1 MRYTKVVP
9 VIAYLLLLTGCATS
23 TQTYAP
29 DGGQAHSINCSG
41 AALTWGMCYEK
52 AGSICKE
59 RGYDVVGGGSDANG
73 IVTANNGSAVGV
85 RGSTRS
91 MVIKCK

>member
-1 MRYTKVVP
+1 MKT
-9 VIAYLLLLTGCATS
+9 IFALLAVTTLAGCATS

-41 AALTWGMCYEK
+41 AALTWGQCYEK

-73 IVTANNGSAVGV
+73 VVTANNGSAVGV

>member
-1 MRYTKVVP
+1 MKTIFALLA
-9 VIAYLLLLTGCATS
+9 VITLNACATS

-59 RGYDVVGGGSDANG
+59 RGYDVVGGGTDANG
-73 IVTANNGSAVGV
+73 VVTANNGSAVGV

>member
-1 MRYTKVVP
+1 MKKI
-9 VIAYLLLLTGCATS
+9 IALLALTTLVGCATS

-52 AGSICKE
+52 AGEICKE
-59 RGYDVVGGGSDANG
+59 RGYEIVGGGSDANG
-73 IVTANNGSAVGV
+73 VVTANNASAVGV

-91 MVIKCK
+91 MVVKCK

>member
-1 MRYTKVVP
+1 MKT
-9 VIAYLLLLTGCATS
+9 IFALLAAATLSACATS

-41 AALTWGMCYEK
+41 AALTWGQCYEK

-73 IVTANNGSAVGV
+73 VVTANNGSAVGV

>member
-1 MRYTKVVP
+1 MK
-9 VIAYLLLLTGCATS
+9 IILALLALLTLNACATS

-73 IVTANNGSAVGV
+73 VVTANNGSAVGV

>member
-1 MRYTKVVP
+1 MRYTKTIP
-9 VIAYLLLLTGCATS
+9 VCIYLLLLTGCATS

-41 AALTWGMCYEK
+41 AALNWGMCYEK
-52 AGSICKE
+52 AGSLCKE
-59 RGYDVVGGGSDANG
+59 RGYEVVGGGSDAVG
-73 IVTANNGSAVGV
+73 SLAVNNGSAVGV

>member
-1 MRYTKVVP
+1 MKT
-9 VIAYLLLLTGCATS
+9 IMALLAMVTFSGCATS

-41 AALTWGMCYEK
+41 AALNWGMCYEK
-52 AGSICKE
+52 AGSLCKE
-59 RGYDVVGGGSDANG
+59 RGYEVVGGGSDAVG
-73 IVTANNGSAVGV
+73 SLAVNNGSAVGV

>member
-1 MRYTKVVP
+1 MKT
-9 VIAYLLLLTGCATS
+9 ITILAALSLFGCATS

>member
-1 MRYTKVVP
+1 MRTI
-9 VIAYLLLLTGCATS
+9 IAILAIVTLTGCATS

-41 AALTWGMCYEK
+41 AALNWGMCYEK
-52 AGSICKE
+52 AGSLCKE
-59 RGYDVVGGGSDANG
+59 RGYEVVGGGSDANAV
-73 IVTANNGSAVGV
+73 VTANNGSAVGV

-91 MVIKCK
+91 MVVKCK

>member
-1 MRYTKVVP
+1 MRT
-9 VIAYLLLLTGCATS
+9 ILALLTAITLNACATS

-41 AALTWGMCYEK
+41 AALTWGQCYEK

-73 IVTANNGSAVGV
+73 VVTANNGSAVGV

>member
-1 MRYTKVVP
+1 MKT
-9 VIAYLLLLTGCATS
+9 IFALLAAITLNACATS

-41 AALTWGMCYEK
+41 AALTWGQCYEK

-73 IVTANNGSAVGV
+73 VVTANNGSAVGV
-85 RGSTRS
+85 RGTNRS

>member
-1 MRYTKVVP
+1 MKT
-9 VIAYLLLLTGCATS
+9 ILALLAAISFTGCATS

-41 AALTWGMCYEK
+41 AALTWGQCYEK

-59 RGYDVVGGGSDANG
+59 RGYEVVGGGSDANG
-73 IVTANNGSAVGV
+73 VVTANNGSAVGV